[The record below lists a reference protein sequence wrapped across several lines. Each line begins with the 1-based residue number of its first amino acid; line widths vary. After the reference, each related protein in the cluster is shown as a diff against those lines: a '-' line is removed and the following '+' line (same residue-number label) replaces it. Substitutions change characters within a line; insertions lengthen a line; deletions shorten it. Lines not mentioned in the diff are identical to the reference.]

1 MGMNASHEPC
11 TPETAR
17 NGTCQ
22 CLKRPSMIKDE
33 ILSTYKD
40 EENRWVD
47 EYEIQLDSGDYQCLT
62 GPKPTIYDLFDI
74 VWKRVRG
81 FMLGTRYRCETL
93 NRSFMKGHLVVT
105 TICQSRYG
113 GTFPQHIRSSFDGV
127 LIEDEEDDREFIRSE
142 LLQCA
147 DKIDKSVHSGRA
159 KVEKISRVSVVITYY
174 KVKHT

>member
-1 MGMNASHEPC
+1 
-11 TPETAR
+11 
-17 NGTCQ
+17 
-22 CLKRPSMIKDE
+22 MIKDE
-33 ILSTYKD
+33 IISSYVD
-40 EENRWVD
+40 EPQGKSYAESYAESRYVD

-93 NRSFMKGHLVVT
+93 NRSSIKGHLVVT
-105 TICQSRYG
+105 AICQSRYG
-113 GTFPQHIRSSFDGV
+113 GTFPEHIRSSFDGV

-147 DKIDKSVHSGRA
+147 DKIDKKVHSRRA

-174 KVKHT
+174 K